1 MLFGTSIWRGFKL
14 RITKGGERI
23 GNGTLINGL
32 ISEIFLRKNLS
43 FCHEM
48 PEVPVEFSVE
58 FRFYLQLDFFKDT
71 GIKNPKFKKN
81 KGQTNTPKSAQIAEG
96 L

>member
-58 FRFYLQLDFFKDT
+58 FRFYLQIDFFQGHWYQESK
-71 GIKNPKFKKN
+71 IQEK
-81 KGQTNTPKSAQIAEG
+81 
-96 L
+96 